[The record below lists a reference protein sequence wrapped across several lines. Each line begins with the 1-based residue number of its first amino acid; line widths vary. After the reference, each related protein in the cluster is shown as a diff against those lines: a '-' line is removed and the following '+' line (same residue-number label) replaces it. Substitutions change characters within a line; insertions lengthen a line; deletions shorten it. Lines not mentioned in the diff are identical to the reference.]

1 MDHVEKS
8 VKKDAS
14 QRPMKVIS
22 ITNTDRKMVEE
33 EEPVKEDKKETKKKA
48 PTIR

>member
-8 VKKDAS
+8 TKKDAS

-22 ITNTDRKMVEE
+22 ITNTDKKIVEE
-33 EEPVKEDKKETKKKA
+33 EEPVVKDDKKKKA
-48 PTIR
+48 AGIR